1 MHPSLPMKQWRPGGT
16 ERFTHPGCGAVASLS
31 VAMPAWMVT
40 NSLGAT
46 AAIVAATFAGLI
58 AAPVMLHP
66 SPFAPHARVD
76 HIPSTSQKS

>member
-1 MHPSLPMKQWRPGGT
+1 MHPSLPMKQWIPGGT
-16 ERFTHPGCGAVASLS
+16 ERLTQPVIGAGAGASLS

-58 AAPVMLHP
+58 AAAVMLRP
-66 SPFAPHARVD
+66 SP
-76 HIPSTSQKS
+76 